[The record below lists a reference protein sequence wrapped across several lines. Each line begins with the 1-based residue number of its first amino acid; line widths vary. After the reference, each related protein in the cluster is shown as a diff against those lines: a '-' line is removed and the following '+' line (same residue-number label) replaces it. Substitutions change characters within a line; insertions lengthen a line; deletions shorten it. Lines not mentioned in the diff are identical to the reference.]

1 MGHIADGRT
10 ASTLNSPVLKPRLG
24 RLTLLFL
31 LITPISCYFLFQME
45 LVRYTFPTWV
55 VPLSNVIFILVL
67 VLIINTVARYGTR
80 LGWFPIG
87 WTFQPQ
93 ELLLLYVMLS
103 LATSLAGCDVLQAVL
118 SVLGHSTWFAT
129 EENEWRE
136 LFWHHLPTW
145 LTVSNR
151 TVLRGYYQG
160 ESSIYFPLHLLTW
173 VPVVLSWVLLFSL
186 LAVIFLCLNTILRRQ
201 WADRERLT
209 FPIIQLPLEM
219 AKPDSSIFRN
229 KRLWLGIA
237 LAGGISLLNGISTLF
252 PSVPGLPITRHFY
265 RFSEPPLRFYGT
277 VIVAFYPFAIG
288 IMFLMP
294 LDVLFSTLLF
304 YFIYRNQMAASNAF
318 GLQGDFPYLNE
329 QTLGAFFGLCLFFIW
344 IGRSH
349 LKKVL
354 KIAVGSSSTRN
365 DDANEPLPYRVA
377 VWGIL
382 LAGLA
387 FALAVWQAGMSPWLA
402 VTFTGL
408 FLVTPIITTRIRAE
422 AGIFVHAYHWQA
434 PRYLLIDLVGTR
446 RLGARNLTALSI
458 CFFNRDY
465 RPQQMPHQMEAF
477 KIAETATIHRYQMI
491 AAILIATVLGGLIAF
506 WVQLHLYYLYGA
518 ASGYFENWS
527 TGYGREYFRR
537 LTGWLVY
544 PTSTDWTTVLFGG
557 VGFTAMMVLVYLRLK
572 FFWLPLHPLGYVM
585 AGNQEMSDLWIPL
598 LICLCLK
605 WGILRHGGVRSY
617 RRTVPFFLGLVLGDY
632 VVGSLWSLSGVIF
645 NTHTYQF
652 YP

>member
-1 MGHIADGRT
+1 M
-10 ASTLNSPVLKPRLG
+10 KPRLG

-67 VLIINTVARYGTR
+67 VLIINAVARYSTR

-129 EENEWRE
+129 DENEWRE
-136 LFWHHLPTW
+136 LFGHHLPTW
-145 LTVSNR
+145 LTVSDR
-151 TVLRGYYQG
+151 TALRGYYLG
-160 ESSIYFPLHLLTW
+160 ESSFYFPLHLQTW
-173 VPVVLSWVLLFSL
+173 LPVVFGWIVLFSL
-186 LAVIFLCLNTILRRQ
+186 LALMFLCLNTILRRQ
-201 WADRERLT
+201 WADLERLT
-209 FPIIQLPLEM
+209 FPIIQLPLAMTTTE
-219 AKPDSSIFRN
+219 AGIFRN
-229 KRLWLGIA
+229 KRLWLGICIA
-237 LAGGISLLNGISTLF
+237 AGISLLNGMSTLF
-252 PSVPGLPITRHFY
+252 PSLPEIPITRRSYH
-265 RFSEPPLRFYGT
+265 FSEAPLNFYDT
-277 VIVAFYPFAIG
+277 VTVAFYPFAIG

-304 YFIYRNQMAASNAF
+304 YFFYRNQMAVDRAF
-318 GLQGDFPYLNE
+318 GLPGNFPYLNE

-349 LKKVL
+349 FSKVVE
-354 KIAVGSSSTRN
+354 IACGRQAIK
-365 DDANEPLPYRVA
+365 DDQDNEPLPYRIA
-377 VWGIL
+377 VWGVLITGIL
-382 LAGLA
+382 FSLLL
-387 FALAVWQAGMSPWLA
+387 FHAGMSIWLA
-402 VTFTGL
+402 LIFTGL
-408 FLVTPIITTRIRAE
+408 ILVTPIITTRIRAE

-434 PRYLLIDLVGTR
+434 PRYLLIDLLGTR
-446 RLGARNLTALSI
+446 RLGAHNLTALSV

-477 KIAETATIHRYQMI
+477 EIAKTANIHRYQMI
-491 AAILIATVLGGLIAF
+491 GAILIATVLGALIAF
-506 WVQLHLYYLYGA
+506 WVQLHLYYKHGA
-518 ASGYFENWS
+518 ASGYFERWS
-527 TGYGREYFRR
+527 LGYGREFFGR
-537 LTGWLVY
+537 LAGWLTY
-544 PTSTDWTTVLFGG
+544 PTETDWSTVLFFST
-557 VGFTAMMVLVYLRLK
+557 GFTLMLVLVYLRLK

-585 AGNQEMSDLWIPL
+585 AGNQEMSDLWLPL

-617 RRTVPFFLGLVLGDY
+617 RAVIPFFFGLILGDY
-632 VVGSLWSLSGVIF
+632 VMGSLWSLAGIIF
-645 NTHTYQF
+645 GTETYQF